1 MKKTFTVYE
10 NPQLKDRIVFR
21 LCSLEA
27 PYAFPDNMESFSTT
41 SLALYMQLPPK
52 GKAFLYFRAMHIAA
66 KCLVE
71 HLGGVIKD
79 NNNKEMTDE
88 SLEQTELLLKKYDKS
103 DDEE

>member
-1 MKKTFTVYE
+1 
-10 NPQLKDRIVFR
+10 
-21 LCSLEA
+21 
-27 PYAFPDNMESFSTT
+27 
-41 SLALYMQLPPK
+41 
-52 GKAFLYFRAMHIAA
+52 MHIAA